1 MFSAKFNRLIEFLGA
16 YKMDL
21 MQGLLTRRSV
31 RKYQDRPIDKS
42 TIEKIVKAAQHS
54 PSAHN
59 HRPWEFYVITDKD
72 FMAELRVIQRW
83 TSFAKD
89 AACVMIVCGDTDKS
103 FSRNKEDESW
113 TYVDVDCAIATQSLM
128 LAAWAEGIGSCYCG
142 AAPMPKVVEALRD
155 RLNLPS
161 NIRPFA
167 IVPMGYPAE
176 TPKQPEDR
184 FDASKIHWIEKV

>member
-1 MFSAKFNRLIEFLGA
+1 
-16 YKMDL
+16 MDF

-31 RKYQDRPIDKS
+31 RKYQNRPIARE
-42 TIEKIVKAAQHS
+42 TIEKIIKAAQHS

-59 HRPWEFYVITDKD
+59 HQPWEFYVVSDKE
-72 FMAELRVIQRW
+72 FMSELRVIQRW

-89 AACVMIVCGDTDKS
+89 AACVIIVCGDTDKA
-103 FSRNKEDESW
+103 FCRNKDDEVWSFI
-113 TYVDVDCAIATQSLM
+113 DVDCAIATQSLM

-142 AAPMPKVVEALRD
+142 AAPMPKVVEALSQK
-155 RLNLPS
+155 LNLPA

-184 FDASKIHWIEKV
+184 FDAKKIHWLEKV